1 MTHYLDKCKH
11 GVVVRQCRCPGPK
24 TVNVVPCPPMCP
36 SEPTYLCDQCGK
48 PRTKAEGGTV
58 QPGTGSNLPWVGG
71 YVSLSHVR
79 EDEDLAEENAKLRE
93 RIASLEAEVKY
104 QKGRADSHARRFTQ
118 TEIENAKMRTALER
132 IGIQADHQNP
142 FYAFGDNEAAC
153 DMSAR
158 LDNIHNLASEFVHQI

>member
-58 QPGTGSNLPWVGG
+58 QPGTGSNLPWVAMFE
-71 YVSLSHVR
+71 R
-79 EDEDLAEENAKLRE
+79 TEDLAEENAKLRE
-93 RIASLEAEVKY
+93 RIASLEAELAELKE
-104 QKGRADSHARRFTQ
+104 Q
-118 TEIENAKMRTALER
+118 TGVRYDAGE
-132 IGIQADHQNP
+132 
-142 FYAFGDNEAAC
+142 
-153 DMSAR
+153 
-158 LDNIHNLASEFVHQI
+158 V